1 MAGMRRYDKLMAD
14 LFCVDYKAAQ
24 LIPRQPHPG
33 TCDWIFT
40 DSTFQRFANDPGSS
54 VLLLSGPP
62 GCGKTVLTRHIA
74 EQVLTGQPVRL
85 NQTSTGLVA
94 SFFCSDSVRDSMSEQ
109 AILRSLLHQL
119 LQLNSRS
126 PVVVVNRLINRDRKD
141 LVPGGLDGEVYNLA
155 VPNLWGA
162 IEDVLAMDAMEH
174 VFVCIDAVD
183 ELRPSDAER
192 LLDGFNNIIG
202 RFNQGMRGPNRQLR
216 VLFSSRPNAQ
226 YAARF
231 PFMRIFPLPKRH
243 IYPGIRRYVADCIQ
257 DHAARDARFGAAVGG
272 KHQAIIDKITTRSDG
287 MFLWARIAWDDFRH
301 GFLWNG
307 DVVEQKLAQLDSL
320 PSGINPLYDKIL
332 DRVEPGLRSD
342 MWTVFSVMAVAMRP
356 LSGSELGEVLAVA
369 KSTSPGLV
377 EPSKLQ
383 RFDGLAEVLETNF
396 AALVSVRDDGT
407 ISFNHLSVKEYLLQ
421 MWGTKMPEVLDQAH
435 DTITRACLAYVM
447 YYDKTCEC
455 FYIGLGR

>member
-1 MAGMRRYDKLMAD
+1 MAGMKLYDKLMAD

-33 TCDWIFT
+33 TCDWMFT
-40 DSTFQRFANDPGSS
+40 DSTFQRFANDSGSS

-74 EQVLTGQPVRL
+74 DQVLTGQPVLL

-94 SFFCSDSVRDSMSEQ
+94 SFFCSDSVQDSTSEQ

-119 LQLNSRS
+119 LQLNSPS
-126 PVVVVNRLINRDRKD
+126 PVVVVNRLIDCDRKD
-141 LVPGGLDGEVYNLA
+141 LVPGGLDAEVYNLA

-174 VFVCIDAVD
+174 AFVCIDAVD

-231 PFMRIFPLPKRH
+231 PFMQVFLLPKRH
-243 IYPGIRRYVADCIQ
+243 KSPPPPFAHPYLSRTRIY
-257 DHAARDARFGAAVGG
+257 
-272 KHQAIIDKITTRSDG
+272 T
-287 MFLWARIAWDDFRH
+287 
-301 GFLWNG
+301 
-307 DVVEQKLAQLDSL
+307 
-320 PSGINPLYDKIL
+320 
-332 DRVEPGLRSD
+332 
-342 MWTVFSVMAVAMRP
+342 
-356 LSGSELGEVLAVA
+356 
-369 KSTSPGLV
+369 
-377 EPSKLQ
+377 
-383 RFDGLAEVLETNF
+383 
-396 AALVSVRDDGT
+396 
-407 ISFNHLSVKEYLLQ
+407 
-421 MWGTKMPEVLDQAH
+421 
-435 DTITRACLAYVM
+435 
-447 YYDKTCEC
+447 
-455 FYIGLGR
+455 